1 MLSESL
7 GDLLATMDTIS
18 KINGVAERDRSVI
31 EAKQSRERNFLDQ
44 VLGLAQVTESK
55 GKRNE
60 SDDMDTDDM
69 TMGMGPT
76 KYSDD
81 EITLDFEDP
90 DHALLIMDLAA
101 ASGVAAGEII
111 PSRLPDGGVR
121 LHIMP
126 SVFVSDNMEAV
137 RNAVNL
143 AIYEGDYDRYDA
155 FVTDLMER
163 NKSHDA
169 DTGKFAS
176 QADITRARAGS
187 RSFQFS
193 RPEDGIKDTRKAD
206 DKKATYNKPDFVRQD
221 GKGFRIR
228 KNPCGRAARP
238 YFRRTKGLPEIP
250 REQWYK
256 RCHDDKTPAWS
267 VPKTS
272 RRRGQRRALATEGV
286 VFMTPKE
293 AAREMLGLALREKS
307 KG

>member
-7 GDLLATMDTIS
+7 GDLLATMDKIS

-101 ASGVAAGEII
+101 ASGVAAGEIV

-126 SVFVSDNMEAV
+126 SVFVSDNMESV
-137 RNAVNL
+137 RSAVNL
-143 AIYEGDYDRYDA
+143 AIYEDDYERYDA
-155 FVTDLMER
+155 LVTHLME
-163 NKSHDA
+163 NKNHDA
-169 DTGKFAS
+169 DTGKFTS
-176 QADITRARAGS
+176 QPAIQSNKKGS
-187 RSFQFS
+187 RSYQFS
-193 RPEDGIKDTRKAD
+193 RPD
-206 DKKATYNKPDFVRQD
+206 DERGERGVNHQPDYTYNKPDFFRP
-221 GKGFRIR
+221 GRGFRVR
-228 KNPCGRAARP
+228 NKPCGRAARP
-238 YFRRTKGLPEIP
+238 YFRAIKGLPEIP

-256 RCHDDKTPAWS
+256 RCHDNATPAWS

-272 RRRGQRRALATEGV
+272 RRRGQRRNLATESV